1 MEETTNQGHK
11 YTNKGFILKVIALLL
26 VAGII
31 VVSIIRD
38 RIVSN
43 QQWTVQIPGEGRVAY
58 TPDVAKISLGVQV
71 DRVAN
76 AEQAMKDL
84 NNKIANI
91 IKAVKDQGI
100 ADSEIKT
107 ENYSLNPITDYIDGR
122 PITSG
127 YSANEQLQVT
137 VKDISDNSRV
147 GKIISAATGAG
158 ANQVNNI
165 SFELSN
171 MSQIKQ
177 EARIKAIL
185 DAKEKAKEISSKS
198 GVRLGRIVG
207 WWENSPMPL
216 YDAKGGMGAG
226 GGVAVESASV
236 PSGTYEYVVEVNI
249 NYLVK

>member
-1 MEETTNQGHK
+1 MQNHRFS
-11 YTNKGFILKVIALLL
+11 NKGFILKL
-26 VAGII
+26 VALVLLAGIV

-43 QQWTVQIPGEGRVAY
+43 QPWTVQVPGEGRMAY
-58 TPDVAKISLGVQV
+58 TPDVAKVALGVQV
-71 DRVAN
+71 DRVSN
-76 AEQAMKDL
+76 AEQAMKEL
-84 NNKIANI
+84 NDKIANI

-107 ENYSLNPITDYIDGR
+107 ENYNLNPITDYINGR
-122 PITSG
+122 PVTSG
-127 YSANEQLQVT
+127 YSANEQLLVT
-137 VKDISDNSRV
+137 IKDISDNARV
-147 GKIISAATGAG
+147 GKVISAATGAG

-185 DAKEKAKEISSKS
+185 DAKTKAQDLSQKT
-198 GVRLGRIVG
+198 GVKLGKIVG
-207 WWENSPMPL
+207 WWENSPVPM
-216 YDAKGGMGAG
+216 YDAKGGVGMG
-226 GGVAVESASV
+226 GGVIPEAASV
-236 PSGTYEYVVEVNI
+236 PSGAYEYVVEVNI

>member
-1 MEETTNQGHK
+1 MQNHK
-11 YTNKGFILKVIALLL
+11 FSNKGFVLKVLVLLL
-26 VAGII
+26 LAGIV

-43 QQWTVQIPGEGRVAY
+43 QQWTVQVPGEGRITY
-58 TPDVAKISLGVQV
+58 NPDVAKISLGVQV

-76 AEQAMKDL
+76 AEQAMKEL

-91 IKAVKDQGI
+91 IKAVKDQGV

-107 ENYSLNPITDYIDGR
+107 ENYSLNPITDYINGR

-198 GVRLGRIVG
+198 GVRFGKIVG

-216 YDAKGGMGAG
+216 YDAKGGMGVG
-226 GGVAVESASV
+226 GGVAAGSASV

>member
-1 MEETTNQGHK
+1 MEETTQNNK
-11 YTNKGFILKVIALLL
+11 FSNKGFILKVIALLL

-76 AEQAMKDL
+76 AEQAMREL

-122 PITSG
+122 PLTSG

-171 MSQIKQ
+171 ISQIRQ

-226 GGVAVESASV
+226 GMVVESASV

>member
-1 MEETTNQGHK
+1 MEETMQNHRFS
-11 YTNKGFILKVIALLL
+11 NKGFILKLVALLL
-26 VAGII
+26 LAGIV

-43 QQWTVQIPGEGRVAY
+43 QQWTVQVPGEGRMAY
-58 TPDVAKISLGVQV
+58 TPDVAKVALGVQV
-71 DRVAN
+71 DRVPN
-76 AEQAMKDL
+76 AEQAMKEL
-84 NNKIANI
+84 NDKIANI

-107 ENYSLNPITDYIDGR
+107 ENYNLNPITDYINGR
-122 PITSG
+122 PVTSG
-127 YSANEQLQVT
+127 YSANEQLLVT
-137 VKDISDNSRV
+137 IKDISDNARV
-147 GKIISAATGAG
+147 GKVISAATSAG

-185 DAKEKAKEISSKS
+185 DAKTKAQDLSQKT
-198 GVRLGRIVG
+198 GVKLGKIVG
-207 WWENSPMPL
+207 WWENTPMPM
-216 YDAKGGMGAG
+216 YDAKGGVGMG
-226 GGVAVESASV
+226 GGVIPEASV
-236 PSGTYEYVVEVNI
+236 PSGSYEYVVEVNI

>member
-1 MEETTNQGHK
+1 MEETMQNHK
-11 YTNKGFILKVIALLL
+11 FSNKGFVLKVLVLLL
-26 VAGII
+26 LAGIV

-43 QQWTVQIPGEGRVAY
+43 QQWTVQVPGEGRITY
-58 TPDVAKISLGVQV
+58 NPDVAKISLGVQV

-76 AEQAMKDL
+76 AEQAMKEL

-91 IKAVKDQGI
+91 IKAVKDQGV

-107 ENYSLNPITDYIDGR
+107 ENYSLNPITDYINGR

-198 GVRLGRIVG
+198 GVRFGKIVG

-216 YDAKGGMGAG
+216 YDAKGGMGVG
-226 GGVAVESASV
+226 GGVAAGSASV

>member
-1 MEETTNQGHK
+1 MEEITTQSHK

-43 QQWTVQIPGEGRVAY
+43 QQWTVQVPGEGRITY
-58 TPDVAKISLGVQV
+58 NPDVAKISLGVQV

-76 AEQAMKDL
+76 AEQAMKEL
-84 NNKIANI
+84 NDKIANI
-91 IKAVKDQGI
+91 IKAVKDQGV

-198 GVRLGRIVG
+198 GVRFGKIVG

-226 GGVAVESASV
+226 GGVATGSASV

>member
-1 MEETTNQGHK
+1 MEEIQTSRFSD
-11 YTNKGFILKVIALLL
+11 KGFILKLVALLL
-26 VAGII
+26 LTGIV

-43 QQWTVQIPGEGRVAY
+43 QQWTVQVPGEGRMAY
-58 TPDVAKISLGVQV
+58 TPDVAKVTLGVQV

-76 AEQAMKDL
+76 AEQAMKEL
-84 NNKIANI
+84 NDKIARI

-107 ENYSLNPITDYIDGR
+107 ENYNLNPITDYIDGR

-127 YSANEQLQVT
+127 YSANEQLLVT
-137 VKDISDNSRV
+137 IKDISDNSRV

-165 SFELSN
+165 AFELSN

-185 DAKEKAKEISSKS
+185 DAKTKAQDLSQKT
-198 GVRLGRIVG
+198 GVRLGKIVG
-207 WWENSPMPL
+207 WWENSPMPM
-216 YDAKGGMGAG
+216 YDAKGGVGMG
-226 GGVAVESASV
+226 GGVTPEAASV

>member
-1 MEETTNQGHK
+1 MEEMQKNK
-11 YTNKGFILKVIALLL
+11 LSDKGFILKVLALLL
-26 VAGII
+26 LAGIV

-43 QQWTVQIPGEGRVAY
+43 QQWTVQVPGEGRIAY
-58 TPDVAKISLGVQV
+58 TPDVAKVTLGVQV
-71 DRVAN
+71 DRVPN

-84 NNKIANI
+84 NSKIANI

-100 ADSEIKT
+100 ADSEIQT
-107 ENYSLNPITDYIDGR
+107 QNYNLNPITDYINGR
-122 PITSG
+122 PVTSG
-127 YSANEQLQVT
+127 YSANEQLLVT
-137 VKDISDNSRV
+137 IKDISDNARV

-165 SFELSN
+165 AFELSN

-185 DAKEKAKEISSKS
+185 DAKTKAQDLSQKT
-198 GVRLGRIVG
+198 GVKFGKIVG
-207 WWENSPMPL
+207 WWENSPMPM
-216 YDAKGGMGAG
+216 YDAKGGVGMG
-226 GGVAVESASV
+226 GGVSPEAASV
-236 PSGTYEYVVEVNI
+236 PSGSYEYVVEVNI

>member
-1 MEETTNQGHK
+1 MEEMQNHRFSD
-11 YTNKGFILKVIALLL
+11 KGFILKIVVLILL
-26 VAGII
+26 AGIV
-31 VVSIIRD
+31 VVSIVRE

-43 QQWTVQIPGEGRVAY
+43 QQWTVQVPGEGRIAY
-58 TPDVAKISLGVQV
+58 TPDVAKVTLGVQV

-76 AEQAMKDL
+76 AEQAMKEL
-84 NNKIANI
+84 NDKIARI

-107 ENYSLNPITDYIDGR
+107 ENYNLNPITDYIDGR

-127 YSANEQLQVT
+127 YSANEQLLVT
-137 VKDISDNSRV
+137 IKDISDNSRV

-165 SFELSN
+165 AFELSN
-171 MSQIKQ
+171 MSEIKQ

-185 DAKEKAKEISSKS
+185 DAKTKAQDLSQKT
-198 GVRLGRIVG
+198 GVRLGKIVG
-207 WWENSPMPL
+207 WWENSPVAM
-216 YDAKGGMGAG
+216 YDAKGGVGMG
-226 GGVAVESASV
+226 GGVTPEAASV